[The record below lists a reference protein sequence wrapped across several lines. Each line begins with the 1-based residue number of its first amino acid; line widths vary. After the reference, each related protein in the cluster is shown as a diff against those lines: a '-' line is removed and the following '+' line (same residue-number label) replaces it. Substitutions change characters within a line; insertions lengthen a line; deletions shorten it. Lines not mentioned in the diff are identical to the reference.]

1 MTREPDTQEVA
12 HVLLDPGLGLVRVQD
27 PGEPKLHGKGRK
39 ALFLDR
45 DGVINVD
52 HGYVHSPEQ
61 TQWVPGIFELCL
73 AARAAGYLLVVITNQ
88 AGIARGHYSEQ
99 TFRDY
104 MLWVHGQFQARGAP
118 LAATYY
124 CPHHPTAGLGA
135 AMIECTCRKPKP
147 GMILAAAAALEINLA
162 ESIMIGDSDS
172 DMLAATAAG
181 LGEAFFLVH
190 QASPGRASGVG
201 HEVHSLLQ
209 LSQRL
214 GWRAPTADS
223 SQGGAR

>member
-1 MTREPDTQEVA
+1 MNQNAGAQEVA
-12 HVLLDPGLGLVRVQD
+12 HVLHGTGLDAAAAKGPSAQ
-27 PGEPKLHGKGRK
+27 KLHGNVRR

-45 DGVINVD
+45 DGVINVN
-52 HGYVHSPEQ
+52 HGYVHSPGQ
-61 TQWVPGIFELCL
+61 TQWIPGIFELCL
-73 AARAAGYLLVVITNQ
+73 AAHAAGFLLVVITNQ
-88 AGIARGHYSEQ
+88 AGIARGHYTEQ

-104 MLWVHGQFQARGAP
+104 TVWVHEQFEARGAP

-135 AMIECTCRKPKP
+135 AMVECVCRKPKP
-147 GMILAAAAALEINLA
+147 GMILAAAAALELNLA

-172 DMLAATAAG
+172 DMLAAAAAG
-181 LGEAFFLVH
+181 VGKAFRLVH
-190 QASPGRASGVG
+190 EQSGGRSSGAG

-209 LSQRL
+209 LGKAFGSD
-214 GWRAPTADS
+214 APSVAN